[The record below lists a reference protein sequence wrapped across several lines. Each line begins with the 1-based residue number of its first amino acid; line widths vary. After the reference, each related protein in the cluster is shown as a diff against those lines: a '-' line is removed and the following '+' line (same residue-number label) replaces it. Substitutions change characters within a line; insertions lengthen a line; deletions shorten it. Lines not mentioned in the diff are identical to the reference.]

1 MAKEIKGEL
10 VPFYVVGD
18 VSGSMTRVGKSGESG
33 IDALNEIV
41 PRMVEAF
48 KANPR
53 LGDMVRFGMLS
64 FSDSAKEE
72 VPLADIRDIAKS
84 TLPVLTP
91 GGGTSYMVAFLTLRE
106 VLARDTEQLKADGY
120 RVHRP
125 VVFFFSDGMPT
136 DYDQEWKDAWA
147 KLTEDTEDYHAYP
160 ILLPFGVGEA
170 MKETLDYIAFP
181 KDGKY
186 EVVRARLGMREK
198 DTAEVT
204 TSLMNA
210 VVGSTVATARFLA
223 EGDYGAVVKG
233 LKEGLAEFE
242 EDEDDGEDDW
252 I

>member
-18 VSGSMTRVGKSGESG
+18 VSGSMTRVGKSGKSG

-125 VVFFFSDGMPT
+125 VVFFFSDGLPT
-136 DYDQEWKDAWA
+136 DYEQEWKDAWA
-147 KLTEDTEDYHAYP
+147 KLTEDTEDYHARP
-160 ILLPFGVGEA
+160 FLLPFGVGEA

-181 KDGKY
+181 QDGKY
-186 EVVRARLGMREK
+186 EVVRARVGK
-198 DTAEVT
+198 DDQDAAEVIT
-204 TSLMNA
+204 RSINALYWVPVSLEEYETGA
-210 VVGSTVATARFLA
+210 VAIGLA
-223 EGDYGAVVKG
+223 EGFTQV
-233 LKEGLAEFE
+233 
-242 EDEDDGEDDW
+242 EDDGEDDW
-252 I
+252 V

>member
-1 MAKEIKGEL
+1 MAEKIVGEL

-18 VSGSMTRVGKSGESG
+18 VSGSMTRVGKSGKSG

-72 VPLADIRDIAKS
+72 VPLSDIRDIAKS
-84 TLPVLTP
+84 TPPVLTP
-91 GGGTSYMVAFLTLRE
+91 GGGTSYMSAFLTLRGNLE
-106 VLARDTEQLKADGY
+106 NDVNQLKADGY

-136 DYDQEWKDAWA
+136 DYEQEWKDAWA
-147 KLTEDTEDYHAYP
+147 KLTEDTEDYHAHP

-186 EVVRARLGMREK
+186 EVVRARVGK
-198 DTAEVT
+198 DDQDAAEVIT
-204 TSLMNA
+204 RSMNA
-210 VVGSTVATARFLA
+210 LVGSIVATAQSLA
-223 EGDYGAVVKG
+223 EGEKGAVAK
-233 LKEGLAEFE
+233 GLAEGFAEAE
-242 EDEDDGEDDW
+242 EDQEDDW